1 MNKAHLLAA
10 VAMVGSISAHAQLKS
25 ADHGAA
31 VTDSNGLM
39 WANTVGTLLSWS
51 PTGEAGSA
59 QAWVAGLNASDYG
72 GFNDWTLATGDGSV
86 AANTKTNQLGE
97 LFYTDCGNSV
107 GTPTVLTNP
116 GKNCKALSAVK
127 SLIDTPSIFFSAS
140 PDPALNTP
148 FDSFFWA
155 YQTASSVQVPWTND
169 TVFSGG
175 GLPVVGLGD
184 ALAVRAAPEIDP
196 SSMATGLALLFGCLA
211 VLRGRR
217 TRAATPGCYAE
228 QPMTA
233 CVTRELT

>member
-1 MNKAHLLAA
+1 MNKALLVLLAVA
-10 VAMVGSISAHAQLKS
+10 AMVRSMNAHAQLKT
-25 ADHGAA
+25 ADHGSA

-86 AANTKTNQLGE
+86 GANTTTNQLGE
-97 LFYTDCGNSV
+97 LFYADCGNSV
-107 GTPTVLTNP
+107 GAASVLNNA
-116 GKNCKALSAVK
+116 GRNCTALSSLN

-140 PDPALNTP
+140 VDPSLSNP
-148 FDSFFWA
+148 FERSFWA
-155 YQTASSVQVPWTND
+155 YQTPSSVQVPWTND
-169 TVFSGG
+169 TAFI
-175 GLPVVGLGD
+175 GLVGLGD

-196 SSMATGLALLFGCLA
+196 SSAASGLALLFGSLA

-217 TRAATPGCYAE
+217 TATATAAVG
-228 QPMTA
+228 
-233 CVTRELT
+233 